1 MGHRVS
7 ISAGGAF
14 PGLLLLSLIPWL
26 GKAALGMLCSA
37 LAATSPVEQGGRRGA
52 VIQLQEMPLR
62 GETLALCPV
71 SLQLSG
77 GEW

>member
-1 MGHRVS
+1 
-7 ISAGGAF
+7 
-14 PGLLLLSLIPWL
+14 
-26 GKAALGMLCSA
+26 MLCSA